1 CRKHGILFI
10 LDACRIAENAWFIKQ
25 DEEGYGGKSCRE
37 IAGEMFRLADGCV
50 FSAKKDALANMGGF
64 LALNDA
70 ELAEH
75 CTSVLIITEGY
86 TTYGG
91 LSGRDMEAIAV
102 GLDEIFKEAGSD
114 WREPGCSMCLGM
126 NDDQLVGDEASASSS
141 NRNFVGR
148 QGSKDGR
155 TVLMSPIMVAAAAV
169 TGEVTDVREMEEV
182 ATV

>member
-1 CRKHGILFI
+1 RAMVVPGSQRVR
-10 LDACRIAENAWFIKQ
+10 DAAE
-25 DEEGYGGKSCRE
+25 
-37 IAGEMFRLADGCV
+37 
-50 FSAKKDALANMGGF
+50 
-64 LALNDA
+64 A
-70 ELAEH
+70 E
-75 CTSVLIITEGY
+75 
-86 TTYGG
+86 
-91 LSGRDMEAIAV
+91 
-102 GLDEIFKEAGSD
+102 GLDEIFTDAGFD